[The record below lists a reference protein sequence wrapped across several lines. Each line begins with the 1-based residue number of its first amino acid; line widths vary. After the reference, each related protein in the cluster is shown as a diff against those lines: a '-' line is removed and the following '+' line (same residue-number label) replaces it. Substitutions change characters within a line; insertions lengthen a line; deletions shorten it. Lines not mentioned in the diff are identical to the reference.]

1 MFISYVDLLF
11 NLPLRQSYTYQ
22 VPEEF
27 LDKVKVGIRVQVK
40 FGERTKLCTAIIE
53 SIHKIEKAE
62 KILPIIKLIDP
73 EPLINAEQIALAYW
87 ISENY
92 LCSTG
97 EALFIM
103 FPKGKEVKRISPKA
117 QGETKIIYE
126 LNSSQKAIYKKIKN
140 DLKKKSQRKKPPIH
154 LLHGITGSGKTEIY
168 IHLIH
173 NAISLNYTALLL
185 VPEIS
190 LTVQLIQRLE
200 QVFINQ
206 LALLHSGLKP
216 KQRFQSYLEIIRKEK
231 KIVIGTRSAVFAPL
245 TNIGLIIIDEEHDS
259 SFKGNST
266 PRYDARQIA
275 LKRAESHN
283 ASLVLGSATPRLETT
298 YYARNSLMSFT
309 YHSLTHRAKGQGLP
323 EVYLAKVDSPDSI
336 IGDKLLAELDENI
349 KRKEQ
354 SILLLNR
361 RGYFP
366 QVYCLESKTVELC
379 PSCAVSLN
387 LHRNGQ
393 LKCHYCGYQR
403 HYDGFA
409 SDGGET
415 RLVGTGTQKLEDFLL
430 HKFPEVR
437 IERLDS
443 DIIDKQ
449 NVLKDTLLR
458 FIGGEIDILIGT
470 QVIARGLDA
479 PRVSL
484 VGVLQAEKGLYLPD
498 FRATEKTFSLLT
510 QVAGRAGRSNIKGRV
525 IFECYNPQNP
535 VIQAAA
541 LHNYEKFY
549 QMDIPFR
556 KATFYP
562 PFSRLVRL
570 VCRGIEQKRIQNFM
584 QKLGLLIEERFQD
597 EAKDSQR
604 IEILGPAPASIEKI
618 HNKFREHILIKTNSM
633 QTVRKILKE
642 ILFEKSELT
651 THALDYLEID
661 LDPLDMM

>member
-1 MFISYVDLLF
+1 MI
-11 NLPLRQSYTYQ
+11 
-22 VPEEF
+22 
-27 LDKVKVGIRVQVK
+27 
-40 FGERTKLCTAIIE
+40 
-53 SIHKIEKAE
+53 
-62 KILPIIKLIDP
+62 
-73 EPLINAEQIALAYW
+73 
-87 ISENY
+87 
-92 LCSTG
+92 
-97 EALFIM
+97 
-103 FPKGKEVKRISPKA
+103 
-117 QGETKIIYE
+117 
-126 LNSSQKAIYKKIKN
+126 
-140 DLKKKSQRKKPPIH
+140 LKKKSQRKKPPIH

-584 QKLGLLIEERFQD
+584 Q
-597 EAKDSQR
+597 S
-604 IEILGPAPASIEKI
+604 
-618 HNKFREHILIKTNSM
+618 T
-633 QTVRKILKE
+633 ILKSYC
-642 ILFEKSELT
+642 LLSESRFSLT
-651 THALDYLEID
+651 ISFDVSLPKFPRT
-661 LDPLDMM
+661 

>member
-259 SFKGNST
+259 SFKENST

>member
-1 MFISYVDLLF
+1 
-11 NLPLRQSYTYQ
+11 
-22 VPEEF
+22 
-27 LDKVKVGIRVQVK
+27 
-40 FGERTKLCTAIIE
+40 
-53 SIHKIEKAE
+53 
-62 KILPIIKLIDP
+62 
-73 EPLINAEQIALAYW
+73 
-87 ISENY
+87 
-92 LCSTG
+92 
-97 EALFIM
+97 M
-103 FPKGKEVKRISPKA
+103 FPKGKEVIVTYIFKSTRRNI
-117 QGETKIIYE
+117 EIIYE

-140 DLKKKSQRKKPPIH
+140 DFKKKSQRKKPPIH

-604 IEILGPAPASIEKI
+604 IEILGPAPASIRKDTQQI
-618 HNKFREHILIKTNSM
+618 PRTYRPCIGSKFPTANSKA
-633 QTVRKILKE
+633 Q
-642 ILFEKSELT
+642 
-651 THALDYLEID
+651 Y
-661 LDPLDMM
+661 